1 VLLVGISALGAD
13 ASEALPGSTVQQQ
26 EEVPPIIVPYGI
38 DDGVIVMIGFK
49 LLAGER
55 KEGVARLE
63 FTRNMAANET
73 RRTSMIN
80 NTSLQKWDRL
90 AQKQLDQQFMN
101 DIIHGLQCSPFEAKA
116 ILDAV
121 YKVYRPYFETS
132 GTLKPGQILFQV
144 ISVDEGPSTH
154 LADSKQITVTLTLD
168 AGEED
173 LLVRKHAG
181 VTGLRR
187 HRIQRVCVEAFQQGG
202 LLTIEDVAN
211 RLFNCGERTLSR
223 DLQAM
228 KRKNI
233 VLPLRSTIKDMGRS
247 VSHRS
252 IIVKEWLKGR
262 EYTEVSRNT
271 HHSVG
276 AIKNY
281 IEKFKRVIA
290 LTEEGFDTHTIA
302 FLVKVSTVLVEEYY
316 TLYRSCETVAHRK
329 AELEHFLK
337 KNALLSETP
346 RGPHA

>member
-1 VLLVGISALGAD
+1 MV
-13 ASEALPGSTVQQQ
+13 
-26 EEVPPIIVPYGI
+26 
-38 DDGVIVMIGFK
+38 GFK
-49 LLAGER
+49 LLSGER

-63 FTRNMAANET
+63 FTRHIAANET
-73 RRTSMIN
+73 RRTFMIN
-80 NTSLQKWDRL
+80 NTSVQKWDRL

-116 ILDAV
+116 ILDTI
-121 YKVYRPYFETS
+121 YKVYGPYFETS

-144 ISVDEGPSTH
+144 ISIDEGPSTH

-173 LLVRKHAG
+173 LLIRKQYG

-223 DLQAM
+223 DLQAL
-228 KRKNI
+228 RDNHI

-247 VSHRS
+247 ISHRS

-262 EYTEVSRNT
+262 EYTEISRNT
-271 HHSVG
+271 HHSV
-276 AIKNY
+276 AAVKNY

-290 LTEEGFDTHTIA
+290 LAEEGFDTHTIA
-302 FLVKVSTVLVEEYY
+302 FLVKISAVLVKQYY
-316 TLYRSCETVAHRK
+316 HLYHSLEAVPHRK

-337 KNALLSETP
+337 KNATLYKTP
-346 RGPHA
+346 RGPNEQDA